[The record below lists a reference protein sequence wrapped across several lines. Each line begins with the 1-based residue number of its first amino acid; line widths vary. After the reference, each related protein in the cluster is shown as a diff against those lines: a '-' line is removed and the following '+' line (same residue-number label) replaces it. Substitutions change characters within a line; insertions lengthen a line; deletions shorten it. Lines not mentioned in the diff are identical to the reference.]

1 MDSEN
6 STLHAVHRSSE
17 NLNICEDG
25 SVAFK
30 QETLP
35 KPTLFPAIRSFSA
48 SNSRSAKYFL

>member
-17 NLNICEDG
+17 NLDICEDG